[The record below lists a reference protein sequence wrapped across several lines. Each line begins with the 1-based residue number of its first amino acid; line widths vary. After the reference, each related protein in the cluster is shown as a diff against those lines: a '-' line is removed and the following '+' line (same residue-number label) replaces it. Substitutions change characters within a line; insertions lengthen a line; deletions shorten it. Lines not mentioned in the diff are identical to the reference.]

1 MEARMGRTVRP
12 GYSLIEVLWIM
23 GLVSF
28 LLAGM
33 GEILLRSFQ
42 AARSADDTVKKTAL
56 LAAALESLKT
66 KSFGSADLSPGEY
79 AKTVEPVAGGK
90 ETRSE
95 WRIEQTAPGL
105 KKVEYGLYFGGE
117 SDRAIRAALLISE
130 ALGF

>member
-1 MEARMGRTVRP
+1 MARIGRP

-23 GLVSF
+23 ALVSF

-42 AARSADDTVKKTAL
+42 AARSANETARKTAL
-56 LAAALESLKT
+56 LTAALENLKT
-66 KSFGSADLSPGEY
+66 KSFDSGDLAPGEY
-79 AKTVEPVAGGK
+79 FQIGELVPGGK
-90 ETRSE
+90 AIRSE
-95 WRIEQTAPGL
+95 WRIEHPSPGL
-105 KKVEYGLYFGGE
+105 KKVEFGLFLQGE